1 MNNSLDKLIGN
12 DELLTYIC
20 LILAILNTLLMSM
33 VINDTNCNFNIY
45 IFLLFEALFLIF
57 IVYFILKK
65 KDVYSKDDDIKYDWY
80 FYLRISII
88 TLVFFNF
95 ALYIYNI
102 SNDSSTNPRKNGG
115 GERLK
120 NLLTGL
126 SLFQKNI
133 RSTVSNLF
141 SGIKRNNKVVPE
153 PQNNAT
159 NMQREQSVLSE
170 ITEPPEPK
178 QYVLSE
184 TISNITSEL
193 SELIKKELELSIKL
207 NTKKLNR
214 VSNIAIKNTITE
226 TQKTNSAYYKDIKRD
241 TGELEN
247 IRKNIRRLKRLLK
260 DANLNRIKELKK
272 IIKLQ
277 NDAEV
282 STGLTEDDIQ
292 EQKNFQK
299 DMEAIGQKTKQIISD
314 VRNRS
319 KQQQIADAIEAA
331 VGSSKI
337 IIDDDDVKK
346 ELLQLELALE
356 NDAGATNKKI

>member
-159 NMQREQSVLSE
+159 NMQPEQYGLSE

-178 QYVLSE
+178 QSGLSE

-193 SELIKKELELSIKL
+193 NELNNKKLELIIKL

-247 IRKNIRRLKRLLK
+247 ISKNIRRLKRLLEEAK
-260 DANLNRIKELKK
+260 VKRIKELKK
-272 IIKLQ
+272 IIKLK
-277 NDAEV
+277 NEAEY
-282 STGLTEDDIQ
+282 LTEEDIK
-292 EQKNFQK
+292 EQKKFQE
-299 DMEAIGQKTKQIISD
+299 DMKASERNTKQIISS

-319 KQQQIADAIEAA
+319 MQKKADAIEAA
-331 VGSSKI
+331 VGSSI
-337 IIDDDDVKK
+337 IIDGDVER
-346 ELLQLELALE
+346 ELQELELALE
-356 NDAGATNKKI
+356 NDAGATNKK